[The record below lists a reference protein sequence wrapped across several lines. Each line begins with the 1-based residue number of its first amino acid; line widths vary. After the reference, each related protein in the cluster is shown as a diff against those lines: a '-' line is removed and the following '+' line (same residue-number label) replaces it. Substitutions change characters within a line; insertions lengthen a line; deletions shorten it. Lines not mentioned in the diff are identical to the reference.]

1 LAEAVLVIAR
11 NRAGQILVASGSGL
25 LFASAALHF
34 IAGHRL
40 GFPALAASNLAAPMQ
55 SAFRVVFLSVAWDWI
70 VLGFVAVV
78 ANFTPGPRRRTLV
91 LICGLG
97 VLLEAV
103 AGAAVMGVFI
113 GNEMIGAAAI
123 LTIIGGSMLEPTDG

>member
-1 LAEAVLVIAR
+1 
-11 NRAGQILVASGSGL
+11 
-25 LFASAALHF
+25 
-34 IAGHRL
+34 
-40 GFPALAASNLAAPMQ
+40 MQ

-70 VLGFVAVV
+70 VLGFVAMV
-78 ANFTPGPRRRTLV
+78 AAFTAAPRRRTLV

-97 VLLEAV
+97 VLIEAV

-123 LTIIGGSMLEPTDG
+123 LTMIGGSMLEPTDG

>member
-1 LAEAVLVIAR
+1 MIAR
-11 NRAGQILVASGSGL
+11 NRAGQIVVAIGSGL

-34 IAGHRL
+34 YAGHRL
-40 GFPALAASNLAAPMQ
+40 GFPALAASNLAAAMQ

-70 VLGFVAVV
+70 VLGFVAMV
-78 ANFTPGPRRRTLV
+78 AAFTAAPRRRTLV

-97 VLLEAV
+97 VLIEAV

-123 LTIIGGSMLEPTDG
+123 LTMIGGSMLEPTDG

>member
-1 LAEAVLVIAR
+1 VIAR
-11 NRAGQILVASGSGL
+11 TRAGQVVVALGSGL

-34 IAGHRL
+34 YAGERL
-40 GFPALAASNLAAPMQ
+40 GFPALAASNLAAAVQ

-70 VLGFVAVV
+70 LLGVV
-78 ANFTPGPRRRTLV
+78 ALLAAFTPGPRRRALV

-97 VLLEAV
+97 VLIEAA

-113 GNEMIGAAAI
+113 GNEMIGMAAI
-123 LTIIGGSMLEPTDG
+123 LMMIGGSMLEGTDG